1 MEAYSF
7 VIARHTMESHLAVV
21 NVFMKRLR
29 ACKNIVHAWDS
40 AWMMDRGDAD
50 VRGVVVHSIFKKRI
64 FNTQFVT
71 GENMK

>member
-1 MEAYSF
+1 
-7 VIARHTMESHLAVV
+7 
-21 NVFMKRLR
+21 MKRLR